1 VIFVDPILNYL
12 NSSSYFEEIQKISVG
27 NIQQKDQRKKEATV
41 LQIDGI
47 VNAFSN
53 QNGTL
58 KNIN

>member
-1 VIFVDPILNYL
+1 LNYL

-27 NIQQKDQRKKEATV
+27 NIQQKDQRKEATV

-53 QNGTL
+53 RNGNA
-58 KNIN
+58 KIVIN